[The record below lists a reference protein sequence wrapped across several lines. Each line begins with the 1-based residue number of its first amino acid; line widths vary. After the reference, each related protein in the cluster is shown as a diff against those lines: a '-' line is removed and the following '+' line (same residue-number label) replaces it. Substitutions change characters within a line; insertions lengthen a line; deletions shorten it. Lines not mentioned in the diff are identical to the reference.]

1 MEMDFCTDPGTMTVS
16 MIKYLQ
22 KIMKDFLETLR
33 GTKESPARNN
43 VFEIRKKRTE
53 SYCLK
58 SRLVSFIAP

>member
-1 MEMDFCTDPGTMTVS
+1 
-16 MIKYLQ
+16 
-22 KIMKDFLETLR
+22 MKDFLETLR

-43 VFEIRKKRTE
+43 VFEIRKKMTE